1 MDCSPAKDAG
11 QQTRAQ
17 TIHMV
22 DRHRDHH
29 AVVLGDLQTVDTAFR
44 GRHQKVGVMHAPFG
58 FARAARGAQIN
69 ARLFHVMGR
78 ATGDFGDLDLGRVAV
93 GGDGDAHDRVREIGA
108 RGVDINRTR
117 QQRTGQT
124 HIQRRNQRGQRPDIV
139 VQRQNH
145 AFTGQTGGG
154 QMLFD
159 LIGQIGHPAMRAGLR
174 DVRNCT
180 ARRPVAIAHHFTKH
194 VLVFP

>member
-1 MDCSPAKDAG
+1 
-11 QQTRAQ
+11 
-17 TIHMV
+17 
-22 DRHRDHH
+22 
-29 AVVLGDLQTVDTAFR
+29 
-44 GRHQKVGVMHAPFG
+44 MHAPFG
-58 FARAARGAQIN
+58 FSRAARRAQVHT
-69 ARLFHVMGR
+69 RLFDVMGR
-78 ATGDFGDLDLGRVAV
+78 ATGDLGDLNLGRIAI

-124 HIQRRNQRGQRPDIV
+124 HIQRRNQCGQRADIV

-145 AFTGQTGGG
+145 AFTGQAGGG

-174 DVRNCT
+174 DVRNRT